1 MKKEDIE
8 EIQKMTRFKKTVDK
22 KLSNKMKN
30 LTEIISIPSTTKMS
44 ELFGFNSHYYQQIT
58 MNSITEIIRPQRTGV
73 TLLKN
78 ALDSSVSLEKQKE
91 KLRSE
96 KVQGY
101 YKLADGEQWIQTGH
115 GKIAQ
120 KIPQKKESKL

>member
-1 MKKEDIE
+1 
-8 EIQKMTRFKKTVDK
+8 
-22 KLSNKMKN
+22 
-30 LTEIISIPSTTKMS
+30 MS
-44 ELFGFNSHYYQQIT
+44 ELSGFNSHYYQQ
-58 MNSITEIIRPQRTGV
+58 
-73 TLLKN
+73 
-78 ALDSSVSLEKQKE
+78 
-91 KLRSE
+91 LRSE

>member
-44 ELFGFNSHYYQQIT
+44 ELFGFNSHYYQQL
-58 MNSITEIIRPQRTGV
+58 S
-73 TLLKN
+73 
-78 ALDSSVSLEKQKE
+78 
-91 KLRSE
+91 
-96 KVQGY
+96 
-101 YKLADGEQWIQTGH
+101 
-115 GKIAQ
+115 
-120 KIPQKKESKL
+120 

>member
-1 MKKEDIE
+1 M
-8 EIQKMTRFKKTVDK
+8 V
-22 KLSNKMKN
+22 LSYVCMCV
-30 LTEIISIPSTTKMS
+30 I
-44 ELFGFNSHYYQQIT
+44 
-58 MNSITEIIRPQRTGV
+58 MNSIKETITNEATITGQ
-73 TLLKN
+73 K
-78 ALDSSVSLEKQKE
+78 SVHDGNLEKQKE

>member
-1 MKKEDIE
+1 
-8 EIQKMTRFKKTVDK
+8 
-22 KLSNKMKN
+22 
-30 LTEIISIPSTTKMS
+30 
-44 ELFGFNSHYYQQIT
+44 
-58 MNSITEIIRPQRTGV
+58 MNSVNEIIRPQRTGI

-78 ALDSSVSLEKQKE
+78 VLDSSVSLEAKLEKQKE

>member
-1 MKKEDIE
+1 MNCN
-8 EIQKMTRFKKTVDK
+8 KT
-22 KLSNKMKN
+22 
-30 LTEIISIPSTTKMS
+30 
-44 ELFGFNSHYYQQIT
+44 
-58 MNSITEIIRPQRTGV
+58 IIRPQQAGV

-101 YKLADGEQWIQTGH
+101 YKLANGEQWIQTGC